1 MLPSVLE
8 VHFMFLDLSS
18 CPGRREAAGAA
29 RVRRRAVPGWPGVLG
44 VLARGRAEA
53 VMERERRATLTLI
66 LACLPAGWCVIDR
79 DPCGHERFV
88 GPAAAAQ
95 APGTRGALW

>member
-1 MLPSVLE
+1 VLE
-8 VHFMFLDLSS
+8 VHFMFLDLPA
-18 CPGRREAAGAA
+18 CAGCLAAAGAV
-29 RVRRRAVPGWPGVLG
+29 RVRHRAVPGWPGVLG

-53 VMERERRATLTLI
+53 VVERERRATLALI

-79 DPCGHERFV
+79 DPCGRERFI